1 VAGSR
6 RARAALLS
14 FGLPLLGAV
23 IPSPAVADDAG
34 NHWSDRIATP
44 VELLRLWWSSDQT
57 IQARSHAV
65 TISSDE
71 SVLRFSLAQNQSF
84 TIDFN
89 NGRVLIDGNLA
100 GRYPAGGALE
110 TAWRQLAME
119 SARLSTAEVVTR
131 LHEWQPIGVS
141 REEAVLAAVV
151 RSRSAPLSA
160 AVQVT
165 NPVPH
170 RLAPAGPGGLVI
182 DLHDLNEPSRLEPLL
197 LRAASE
203 AGPDQRVT
211 VPGGEAELGPWSLGA
226 GEKATGPLLIIG
238 GDADVFGTLE
248 GNLATVN
255 GSVTVHRGG
264 IVTGDVLAVGGDVN
278 SQGGEIRGEIR
289 TLRGAPARPVAA
301 APAPRPGEF
310 VLALHRAAGLAGI
323 CLALLTLG
331 FAAVLF
337 GREPLEIV
345 SDTITH
351 SFGRA
356 FVVGVL
362 GQVLLVPTFGM
373 LVVGL
378 VLSVAGILLVPFVV
392 VVYLLLAVLA
402 LAGGAIAVTH
412 AMGETWTRRRMA
424 LGVVIGS
431 PNSYRYLLAG
441 LAVPVTLWAAWVL
454 FGWVPV
460 AGGLILG
467 AASIT
472 TWLLLTVGFGATLL
486 SRGGLRAGFAGR
498 LLPQEALTDEYLWAT
513 PQFGVTAI
521 KRPGS
526 RTPPPLP

>member
-1 VAGSR
+1 VAGR
-6 RARAALLS
+6 QRALAALL
-14 FGLPLLGAV
+14 FGLIPLGLLHPV
-23 IPSPAVADDAG
+23 PALAHDAG
-34 NHWSDRIATP
+34 HDWSDRIATP

-57 IQARSHAV
+57 LEARSHAV

-71 SVLRFSLAQNQSF
+71 SLLRFSLAQNQSF

-89 NGRVLIDGNLA
+89 NGRVIIDGNVA
-100 GRYPAGGALE
+100 GRYSAGGALE

-119 SARLSTAEVVTR
+119 SARLSTAEVITH

-160 AVQVT
+160 PVQAAGDQA
-165 NPVPH
+165 PH

-182 DLHDLNEPSRLEPLL
+182 DLHDLSEPSRLEPVLL
-197 LRAASE
+197 KAATE
-203 AGPDQRVT
+203 AGPDLRVT
-211 VPGGEAELGPWSLGA
+211 VPGGEAQLGPYSLNA
-226 GEKATGPLLIIG
+226 GDKVAGPLLIIG

-264 IVTGDVLAVGGDVN
+264 VVTGDVLAVGGDVN

-289 TLRGAPARPVAA
+289 TLRGAPVHLVAA
-301 APAPRPGEF
+301 TPAPPPSAA
-310 VLALHRAAGLAGI
+310 VLALHRAAGLVGI
-323 CLALLTLG
+323 CLVLLTLG

-356 FVVGVL
+356 FVVGLL
-362 GQVLLVPTFGM
+362 GQILLVPTFGM

-392 VVYLLLAVLA
+392 VVYVLLALLA
-402 LAGGAIAVTH
+402 LVGGAIAVTH

-441 LAVPVTLWAAWVL
+441 LVIPGSLWAAWVL

-460 AGGLILG
+460 AGGLILA

-521 KRPGS
+521 KRPAH
-526 RTPPPLP
+526 RTPPPL

>member
-1 VAGSR
+1 MAVR
-6 RARAALLS
+6 PRALAALL
-14 FGLPLLGAV
+14 LIAPLHTT
-23 IPSPAVADDAG
+23 PAVAHDGGDL
-34 NHWSDRIATP
+34 WSDRISTP
-44 VELLRLWWSSDQT
+44 VEFLRLWWAADQT
-57 IQARSHAV
+57 IEARGHAV

-71 SVLRFSLAQNQSF
+71 SLLRFSLAQNQSF
-84 TIDFN
+84 TLDFKD
-89 NGRVLIDGNLA
+89 GRVVIDGNSA

-110 TAWRQLAME
+110 TAWRKLVME
-119 SARLSTAEVVTR
+119 SARLTTAEVITR
-131 LHEWQPIGVS
+131 LQDWQPQGVS

-151 RSRSAPLSA
+151 RARSAPLSA
-160 AVQVT
+160 GVQE
-165 NPVPH
+165 PGDQAPH
-170 RLAPAGPGGLVI
+170 PLAPAAPGGLVI
-182 DLHDLNEPSRLEPLL
+182 DLNDLSEPARLEPLML
-197 LRAASE
+197 QAARE
-203 AGPDQRVT
+203 AGPDLRVT
-211 VPGGEAELGPWSLGA
+211 VPGGEARLGHYSLGSGQRA
-226 GEKATGPLLIIG
+226 PGPLLIIG

-264 IVTGDVLAVGGDVN
+264 VITGDVLAVGGEVN

-289 TLRGAPARPVAA
+289 TLRGGAPALVI
-301 APAPRPGEF
+301 APKAPPATG
-310 VLALHRAAGLAGI
+310 VVQALHRAAGLAGI

-331 FAAVLF
+331 FAAILF

-345 SDTITH
+345 SDTVTH

-356 FVVGVL
+356 FMVGLL
-362 GQVLLVPTFGM
+362 GQILLVPTFGM

-392 VVYLLLAVLA
+392 VVYVLLALLA
-402 LAGGAIAVTH
+402 LVGGAIAVAH

-424 LGVVIGS
+424 LGIVISS

-460 AGGLILG
+460 AGALILG
-467 AASIT
+467 AASIA

-498 LLPQEALTDEYLWAT
+498 LLPPESLTDEYLWAT
-513 PQFGVTAI
+513 PQFGVTAV
-521 KRPGS
+521 KRPGT

>member
-1 VAGSR
+1 MASSR
-6 RARAALLS
+6 RALAALLV
-14 FGLPLLGAV
+14 LALLRTA
-23 IPSPAVADDAG
+23 PAVADDIG
-34 NHWSDRIATP
+34 HGWSDRIATP
-44 VELLRLWWSSDQT
+44 LELLRLWWSSEQT
-57 IQARSHAV
+57 IPARGHAV

-71 SVLRFSLAQNQSF
+71 SLLRFTLAQNQTF
-84 TIDFN
+84 TIDFR
-89 NGRVLIDGNLA
+89 NGRLVIDGNVA

-119 SARLSTAEVVTR
+119 SARLSTAEVITR
-131 LHEWQPIGVS
+131 LHEWQPVGVS

-160 AVQVT
+160 
-165 NPVPH
+165 VPQGTEPATH
-170 RLAPAGPGGLVI
+170 PLAPAGPGGLI
-182 DLHDLNEPSRLEPLL
+182 IELHDLSEPSRLEPMLL
-197 LRAASE
+197 QAARE
-203 AGPDQRVT
+203 AGPDLKVT
-211 VPGGEAELGPWSLGA
+211 VPGGQAELGPWSLGA
-226 GEKATGPLLIIG
+226 GEKAAGPLLVIG
-238 GDADVFGTLE
+238 GDADIFGTLE
-248 GNLATVN
+248 GNLAAVN

-264 IVTGDVLAVGGDVN
+264 VVTGDVLSVGGDVN

-289 TLRGAPARPVAA
+289 TLRGAPVASAVATPVPQPTA
-301 APAPRPGEF
+301 F
-310 VLALHRAAGLAGI
+310 VLALHRAAGLTGI

-356 FVVGVL
+356 FVVGLL
-362 GQVLLVPTFGM
+362 GQILLVPTFGM

-392 VVYLLLAVLA
+392 VVYVLLSVLA

-424 LGVVIGS
+424 LGVLIGS

-441 LAVPVTLWAAWVL
+441 LVVPVSLWAAWVL

-513 PQFGVTAI
+513 PQFGVTAV
-521 KRPGS
+521 KRPGT
-526 RTPPPLP
+526 RTPPPIS